1 MKIIEYKLFKGII
14 LNAKLIKRAL
24 KLSYF
29 TIIYN
34 IAEGI
39 LAIFAGL
46 ISGSISLIGFGLDS
60 AVESFSAVIMV
71 WRFKKSGKIEESEE
85 EEIEKR
91 ALKYVGYTFLI
102 LGTYVLYE
110 SLKDIYTAEIPE
122 PSLIGIIIAIA
133 SIIIMPFL
141 FYLKYRTGKELNSRS
156 LIADSKQ
163 TLACAYLSAALLFG
177 LLLNYIYGIWQAD
190 SLIGILI
197 AIYLFKEG
205 YKILSEK

>member
-1 MKIIEYKLFKGII
+1 MNSQLT
-14 LNAKLIKRAL
+14 KRAL

-39 LAIFAGL
+39 ISIFVGFIAG
-46 ISGSISLIGFGLDS
+46 SLSLVGFGLDS

-71 WRFKKSGKIEESEE
+71 WRFKKSGEIEEFEE

-102 LGTYVLYE
+102 LGIYVLYE
-110 SLKDIYTAEIPE
+110 SLKNIYTGEIPE

-133 SIIIMPFL
+133 SIIIMPL
-141 FYLKYRTGKELNSRS
+141 LYYLKYRTGKELNSRS

-163 TLACAYLSAALLFG
+163 TLACAYLSVALLFG
-177 LLLNYIYGIWQAD
+177 LLMNYIFGIWQAD

-197 AIYLFKEG
+197 AIYLLKEG
-205 YKILSEK
+205 YEILSEK

>member
-1 MKIIEYKLFKGII
+1 MKIEYKLFKGII
-14 LNAKLIKRAL
+14 LNAKLTKRAL

-205 YKILSEK
+205 YEILSEK

>member
-1 MKIIEYKLFKGII
+1 MNSKLT
-14 LNAKLIKRAL
+14 KRAL

-34 IAEGI
+34 IVEGI
-39 LAIFAGL
+39 LSIFAGL
-46 ISGSISLIGFGLDS
+46 IAGSISLIGFGLDS

-71 WRFKKSGKIEESEE
+71 WRFKKSGKIEESKEK
-85 EEIEKR
+85 EIEKR

-102 LGTYVLYE
+102 LGAYVLYE

-133 SIIIMPFL
+133 SLIIMPLL
-141 FYLKYRTGKELNSRS
+141 FYLKYQTGKELNSRS

-163 TLACAYLSAALLFG
+163 TLACAWLSAALLFG
-177 LLLNYIYGIWQAD
+177 LLMNYIYGIWQAD

-205 YKILSEK
+205 YEILSER